1 MGSSFRA
8 AALLAL
14 VSSCALFT
22 TGTASAQ
29 TCGERAV
36 TSSDVDVFQNP
47 PRFSTGVGW
56 QGTQIEHLPSGMPIF
71 VCREINL
78 EFGFSTRTWVQ
89 IGYPSGNG
97 FRYGWIPRDTLRTA
111 MRTDGPRLLLA
122 LLALVPPANAE
133 TIETDQ
139 RWGPP
144 PPLPADTPGGTA
156 SRESRASLSWA
167 DLGAL
172 YGPLFIAMLVGMIIK
187 VAVDL
192 VDTWGEPRRDD
203 TRLRGH
209 LRNGA
214 IAILVSPIVFLGFL
228 NAGDFSGARQTFL
241 VLALLAF
248 QNGFFWQTVLKK
260 GER

>member
-8 AALLAL
+8 ATLLAL
-14 VSSCALFT
+14 LSAAALFASDS
-22 TGTASAQ
+22 ASAQ
-29 TCGERAV
+29 SCSERAT
-36 TSSDVDVFQNP
+36 TSSDVDVFESP
-47 PRFSTGVGW
+47 PRFTTGVGW
-56 QGTQIEHLPSGMPIF
+56 QGTQIEHLSSGRPIY

-89 IGYPSGNG
+89 IGYAVANG
-97 FRYGWIPRDTLRTA
+97 FRYGWIPKDTLRTA
-111 MRTDGPRLLLA
+111 MRTNGPRLLLA
-122 LLALVPPANAE
+122 LLALVPPASAE
-133 TIETDQ
+133 TVDTDE

-144 PPLPADTPGGTA
+144 PPLPQDTSATQAISG
-156 SRESRASLSWA
+156 SRASLSWA
-167 DLGAL
+167 DLSAL
-172 YGPLFIAMLVGMIIK
+172 YGPLFIAMLIGMIIK

-192 VDTWGEPRRDD
+192 VDTWGEPARDHS
-203 TRLRGH
+203 RLRTH

-228 NAGDFSGARQTFL
+228 NAGEFSGARQTFL